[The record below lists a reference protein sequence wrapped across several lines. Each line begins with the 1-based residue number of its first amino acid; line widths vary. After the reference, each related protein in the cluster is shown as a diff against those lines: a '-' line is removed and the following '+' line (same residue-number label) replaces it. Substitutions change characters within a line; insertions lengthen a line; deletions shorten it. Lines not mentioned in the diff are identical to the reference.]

1 MNVNLLA
8 LVLPGLLAC
17 AAPTSVSADA
27 WPQGTVRFIV
37 PLGPGSA
44 ADAGARLLA
53 ERLTARWGK
62 PVVVENRPGGDA
74 VIGIAAFVGAND
86 DHTLLYAP
94 SGTFTIQ
101 PFAHDKLPYD
111 ARRDILPIARV
122 SNTIVPIA
130 APASLPAGSLAE
142 LFALAREKPGELNW
156 TGVSIAEFVFAGFV
170 KSTGVPMSR
179 VPYREVQQALADLA
193 EARIHVAVHAM
204 AAVQPLMQAGR
215 VKALAVTNRARG
227 PTAPQVPTVAEA
239 GYPELTVDGL
249 VGLFGPRTMADDL
262 RERIAADVRAVM
274 EDPAIAARLVASGQA
289 VNFGAPAEFGAAI
302 EEQRAK
308 AAAVAA
314 LGIKPA
320 R

>member
-1 MNVNLLA
+1 RPGLQSLRAAGDACEPLRPHRTRRARADGTRRAVNVNLLA

-111 ARRDILPIARV
+111 ARRDILPIAPL
-122 SNTIVPIA
+122 SNTIA
-130 APASLPAGSLAE
+130 
-142 LFALAREKPGELNW
+142 
-156 TGVSIAEFVFAGFV
+156 
-170 KSTGVPMSR
+170 
-179 VPYREVQQALADLA
+179 
-193 EARIHVAVHAM
+193 
-204 AAVQPLMQAGR
+204 
-215 VKALAVTNRARG
+215 
-227 PTAPQVPTVAEA
+227 
-239 GYPELTVDGL
+239 
-249 VGLFGPRTMADDL
+249 
-262 RERIAADVRAVM
+262 
-274 EDPAIAARLVASGQA
+274 
-289 VNFGAPAEFGAAI
+289 
-302 EEQRAK
+302 
-308 AAAVAA
+308 
-314 LGIKPA
+314 
-320 R
+320 